1 MVEKT
6 VTIENPNG
14 IHLRPAAKIVNIS
27 KKYNSK
33 ILLSCKNCPRA
44 DACSIT
50 QLLLLQATQG
60 TPITIKAE
68 GPDAKKAVKEIA
80 QFFTDGAGI

>member
-1 MVEKT
+1 MIEKT

-33 ILLSCKNCPRA
+33 IFLSCKNCPFV

-50 QLLLLQATQG
+50 QVLLLQATKG
-60 TPITIKAE
+60 IPITVKAVGSDE
-68 GPDAKKAVKEIA
+68 KEAVKEIVN
-80 QFFTDGAGI
+80 FFTDDAGL

>member
-1 MVEKT
+1 MIEKT

-27 KKYNSK
+27 KKYNCK
-33 ILLSCKNCPRA
+33 ISLSCNSCPCA

-50 QLLLLQATQG
+50 QVLLLQATKG
-60 TPITIKAE
+60 TPVTIKAE
-68 GPDAKKAVKEIA
+68 GPDAKQAVKEII
-80 QFFTDGAGI
+80 QLFTNGAGI

>member
-27 KKYNSK
+27 KKYDSK
-33 ILLSCKNCPRA
+33 IFLSCKSCPFV

-50 QLLLLQATQG
+50 QVLLLQATKG
-60 TPITIKAE
+60 IPITVKAV
-68 GPDAKKAVKEIA
+68 GPDEKEAVKEIVN
-80 QFFTDGAGI
+80 FFTDDAGL